1 MVINI
6 RGFCLSLFLGTVFL
20 LSAKSHYDFNESCLN
35 TYNDII
41 SLKLIQSKSSLELI
55 QNEDPDNL
63 IPILLWNYI
72 DFLEVYTSGSEEL
85 YESKK
90 KNFDDHLDALKK
102 GDKDSPYYLYAQA
115 EVHTQSAVLHIK
127 FGEYLATIFDLK
139 KALRKLENNQDS
151 FPDFVPNKKSL
162 GMLYTILGSI
172 PQQYQN
178 TLEFIGLHGE
188 VSKGLTL
195 LGEAVKDHT
204 HPFQHEAAT
213 IQAFMFLHIQN
224 DPETAWKIL
233 KNNGFD
239 AKTNLMDAF
248 SFGHI
253 GIHGIYCDQGIQA
266 LLDRPHSPEYA
277 PFPLVNFLLG
287 VGKTYRQ
294 DDDANVYFQ
303 RFIDENLGDD
313 YVKSAWHKM
322 AWNALIRG
330 DMTKYNAY
338 MQKVASEGRAVLDT
352 DKQAEKELES
362 NVPNPILLKARL
374 LTDGNYLLKAK
385 DLLANHHV
393 NSFKNKHEKTEYF
406 YRLARI
412 YDKSG
417 DKKKATQYYEITI
430 ANGRS
435 VPYYYAA
442 NSAYLLGFLFEESG
456 NLTEAVKNYTL
467 CLDLDGHEYE
477 NSIHQKAEAALN
489 RLKY

>member
-1 MVINI
+1 MLQV
-6 RGFCLSLFLGTVFL
+6 
-20 LSAKSHYDFNESCLN
+20 SAKSYYDFNESCVKA
-35 TYNDII
+35 YNDII
-41 SLKLIQSKSSLELI
+41 ALKLEQGKASLEDL
-55 QNEDPDNL
+55 QKEDPDNL
-63 IPILLWNYI
+63 IPVLLRNYV
-72 DFLEVYTSGSEEL
+72 DFLEVYTTGSEEV

-90 KNFDDHLDALKK
+90 KSFDENLDELKK

-127 FGEYLATIFDLK
+127 FGEYLATIFDVK

-151 FPDFVPNKKSL
+151 FPEFVPNNKSL

-188 VSKGLTL
+188 VSKGLAL
-195 LGEAVKDHT
+195 LGDAVGDHS

-213 IQAFMFLHIQN
+213 IQAFMLLHIQN
-224 DPETAWKIL
+224 DPEAAWKVL
-233 KNNGFD
+233 KNNAFD
-239 AKTNLMDAF
+239 PKNNLMDAF
-248 SFGHI
+248 AFGHI
-253 GIHGIYCDQGIQA
+253 GIHGKYCDEGIQA
-266 LLDRPHSPEYA
+266 LLSSPHSSQYA
-277 PFPLVNFLLG
+277 SFPLINFLLG

-294 DDDANVYFQ
+294 DKDANVYFQ
-303 RFIDENLGDD
+303 LFLDENSGED

-322 AWNALIRG
+322 AWNELIRG
-330 DMTKYNAY
+330 NTTKYHNY
-338 MQKVASEGRAVLDT
+338 MEKVSTTGRAVLDT

-362 NVPNPILLKARL
+362 NIPNPILLEARL
-374 LTDGNYLLKAK
+374 LTDGNYLSKAQ

-393 NSFKNKHEKTEYF
+393 NSFKNKYEKTEYF

-412 YDKSG
+412 YDKKG
-417 DKKKATQYYEITI
+417 DNKKAVQYYEITI

-442 NSAYLLGFLFEESG
+442 NSAYLLGFLYEQSG

-467 CLDLDGHEYE
+467 CLELDGHEYE